1 MLEEISPDQLWIAGA
16 PLRFYGVEMGTR
28 MSVCR
33 LSGDSLWVHSPL
45 KLDRELRKTL
55 DSLGQVR
62 YVVSPNKLHHLF
74 VDYYAAAYPDAR
86 LYASPGLA
94 RKRPDLPFHTTLKD
108 RPEPEWGRYLDQTI
122 FRGNTFMEEVVFLH
136 RQSRTLILADL
147 LESAHPD
154 SPPLMRLFG
163 WLFGIYE
170 KPGSPR
176 DMKLLFRDAA
186 AARASLEHILSW
198 DFDRIILAHGH
209 LIETGGKRVLREAY
223 SFLR

>member
-1 MLEEISPDQLWIAGA
+1 MLEEIPPDQLWIAGA

-33 LSGDSLWVHSPL
+33 LSGDNLWVHSPL

-74 VDYYAAAYPDAR
+74 VDYYAAA
-86 LYASPGLA
+86 
-94 RKRPDLPFHTTLKD
+94 
-108 RPEPEWGRYLDQTI
+108 
-122 FRGNTFMEEVVFLH
+122 
-136 RQSRTLILADL
+136 
-147 LESAHPD
+147 
-154 SPPLMRLFG
+154 
-163 WLFGIYE
+163 
-170 KPGSPR
+170 
-176 DMKLLFRDAA
+176 
-186 AARASLEHILSW
+186 ARASLERILSW

-209 LIETGGKRVLREAY
+209 LIETNGKRALREAY